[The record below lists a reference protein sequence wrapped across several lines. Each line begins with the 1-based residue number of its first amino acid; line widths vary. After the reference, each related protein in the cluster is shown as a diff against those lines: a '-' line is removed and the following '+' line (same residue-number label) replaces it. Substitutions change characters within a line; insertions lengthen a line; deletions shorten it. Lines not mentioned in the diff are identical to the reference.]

1 VEHRKTGGKK
11 TDEAMLH
18 PCKTTI
24 SPAKID
30 DHHFYQE
37 LEDLVSYRMS
47 ENETILLNTKLTGQL

>member
-1 VEHRKTGGKK
+1 MQ
-11 TDEAMLH
+11 EAMLD

-24 SPAKID
+24 SPVQTD